1 MVLRDN
7 SESRVPF
14 FKGPLV
20 QKGVAVEK
28 AFCKAF
34 CLAKLHVCKVHVGR
48 IENFDELRHALQSRQ
63 DAALHRLGRVEQLPS
78 HCCEWLEQVL
88 VLGTFALQERSDRPW
103 RFWVGEHTQPQ
114 IRYTG
119 FYSQSRVFLL
129 NCCPQKPEPFGWRL
143 FLHVAGL
150 GPPTEK
156 VQHGTQQMGI
166 DAFREHYVE
175 PVASYKASGHTV
187 QAEER
192 MGRPRPPCCL
202 FRGDTNEVLLV
213 LLDLFDPFAVSFC
226 FLFQGSITLPAGV
239 VGLPVWQSHDIAE
252 KLVVPLQGPNDAS
265 VVARSQRLAFQLLE
279 HRALS
284 QGFIVRPF
292 LG

>member
-1 MVLRDN
+1 
-7 SESRVPF
+7 
-14 FKGPLV
+14 
-20 QKGVAVEK
+20 
-28 AFCKAF
+28 
-34 CLAKLHVCKVHVGR
+34 
-48 IENFDELRHALQSRQ
+48 
-63 DAALHRLGRVEQLPS
+63 
-78 HCCEWLEQVL
+78 
-88 VLGTFALQERSDRPW
+88 
-103 RFWVGEHTQPQ
+103 
-114 IRYTG
+114 
-119 FYSQSRVFLL
+119 
-129 NCCPQKPEPFGWRL
+129 
-143 FLHVAGL
+143 
-150 GPPTEK
+150 
-156 VQHGTQQMGI
+156 MGI

-213 LLDLFDPFAVSFC
+213 LLDFFDPFAVSFC

-265 VVARSQRLAFQLLE
+265 VLARSQRLAFQLLE

-292 LG
+292 FGVIPFCEGIEAPHQPIHDGRPSAR